1 MEPWL
6 PVDFGFDIHAF
17 FNIHAIGQHTVNL
30 YPELLCIISFY
41 QLNHAIQ
48 GG

>member
-6 PVDFGFDIHAF
+6 PIDFGFD
-17 FNIHAIGQHTVNL
+17 IHAIGQHTVNL